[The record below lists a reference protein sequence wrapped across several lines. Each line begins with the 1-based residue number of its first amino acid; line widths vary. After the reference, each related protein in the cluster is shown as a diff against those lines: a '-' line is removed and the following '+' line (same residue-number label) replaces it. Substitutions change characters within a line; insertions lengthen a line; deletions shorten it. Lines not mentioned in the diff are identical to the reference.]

1 MRRNKNILNRENGYI
16 SFEGRLI
23 KAIKKEDSRSFGL
36 TIQNSSKYRSYKI
49 KKKRRA
55 KWKRRV

>member
-23 KAIKKEDSRSFGL
+23 KAIKKEYSRSFGL

-55 KWKRRV
+55 K